1 MTGLTKEITYTE
13 QDYLRDTRAHIANVQ
28 RHMQAFAT
36 LLNTRSLEHDISKL
50 EEPEKSILHQNTE
63 EYKRYRI
70 GSQEYEAHLKKVK
83 IALDHHY
90 AMNSHH
96 PQHYKNGVAGM
107 DLLDIVE
114 MFCDWM
120 VACREHGD
128 GDIVHSIL
136 ENKKRFGYSD
146 ELAQILINTSVRFRK
161 QSKIDQK

>member
-1 MTGLTKEITYTE
+1 MTEMTKDVTYTE

-28 RHMQAFAT
+28 RYMQAFAT
-36 LLNTRSLEHDISKL
+36 LLNTRSVDHDTSKL
-50 EEPEKSILHQNTE
+50 EEPEKSILHQNTV
-63 EYKRYRI
+63 EYKRLKI
-70 GSQEYEAHLKKVK
+70 GSPKYEAHLKKVK
-83 IALDHHY
+83 IALEHHY

-128 GDIVHSIL
+128 GNIVHSIL
-136 ENKKRFGYSD
+136 ENKKRFDYSD
-146 ELAQILINTSVRFRK
+146 ELTQILINTADRFGKYLAR
-161 QSKIDQK
+161 